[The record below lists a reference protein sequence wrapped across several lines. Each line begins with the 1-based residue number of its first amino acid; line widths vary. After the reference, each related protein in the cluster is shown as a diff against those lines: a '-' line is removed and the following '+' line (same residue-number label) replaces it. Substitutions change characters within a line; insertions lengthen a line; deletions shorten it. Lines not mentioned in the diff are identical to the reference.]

1 MDAKSFPGYERSYG
15 TPIRVLMMMVS
26 LVLVIALSNVAML
39 LLARNAARQRE
50 FAVRLALGA
59 TRAILLRQLLIES
72 LLLVTGG
79 GALAWVFAVFTSRTL
94 GLWARIESS
103 LAPDRTV
110 LLFTLGLLILA
121 AIVFGLAPLRIAL
134 ATGVTSAIKTSQ
146 ATAHAD
152 AGQSRTGRIVVVM
165 QLMFCVVL
173 LVGAGLLIRTLRN
186 LEERPLGM
194 DVNGLVVFGI
204 KPNTRTLAETNAFYR
219 ELLTKLREL
228 PGVQGTTIMQERL
241 GSGWSANNNM
251 KVDGRLPEVRNGESR
266 TVRSNVVGPDFFH
279 TLGVPVLMG
288 RDFTSSD
295 TSNSPHV
302 GIVNETFVKRFLHG
316 QHPLGHRIGPAS
328 INWDMQ
334 IVGVV
339 KDHKYRS
346 IDEDP
351 IPMAWYMYAQIPV
364 LSEMQVELRVHGN
377 PLEIVPTAAKVVA
390 QMDPNL
396 PLIQPMTQRAQFDT
410 TIAQPMLFARLAAF
424 FGLLAALLVATGLH
438 GVLSYRVNMRTA
450 EIGLRMAVGARRRQV
465 VWMIVKDSLALT
477 AVGVLTGAPLA
488 MLIGQALRGS
498 LYGVKAFDAMSY
510 LIAILGVGAI
520 ALGASAMPA
529 GRAASVDP
537 LKALRIE

>member
-26 LVLVIALSNVAML
+26 LVLIIALSNVAML

-79 GALAWVFAVFTSRTL
+79 GALAWVFAVFASQTL

-110 LLFTLGLLILA
+110 LVFTLGLLILA

-146 ATAHAD
+146 ATAQAD

-204 KPNTRTLAETNAFYR
+204 KPNTQTLAETNAFYR
-219 ELLTKLREL
+219 ELLTRLREL

-410 TIAQPMLFARLAAF
+410 TIAQPMLFARLAGF
-424 FGLLAALLVATGLH
+424 FGLLAVLLVATGLY

-520 ALGASAMPA
+520 ALIASAMPA